1 MKKRYEKYK
10 ESEIQWLG
18 IIPEHWKSVKIR
30 RLTSVNRGAS
40 PRPIDDP
47 IYFDDNGEYGW
58 VRIKDVTASERYLTQ
73 TEEKLSELGAT
84 RSVKLEP
91 GQLFL
96 SIAGSV
102 GKPIINKV
110 KCCIH
115 DGFVYFPRLKINPEY
130 LYYIFTTGELYKGL
144 GKLGTQL
151 NLNTDTVGDIVIPI
165 PTESEIELIVK
176 FLDYKCTIIDD
187 LISKKERLIERLQEL
202 RQATINEAVTK
213 GLDPKTK
220 MRDSGVEWLG
230 NVPKN
235 WTAIKLKWIANIYA
249 GGTPSTTVD
258 EYWINGDIPWL
269 NSGSVNQRRINIASA
284 YITKEALVN
293 SSTKW
298 VPKDSLLMALAG
310 QGKTKGTVAIL
321 DFDAT
326 CNQSMAAIVP
336 NRDKINTEFLYF
348 WLHSKYE
355 RIRGLAGTEQRDGLN
370 LEIIGDIFCPVPPI
384 KEQISISAY
393 LTKSDINYESLIN
406 RNADQIEKLK
416 EYRQSLISEVV
427 TGKIDVRDWQP
438 SN

>member
-10 ESEIQWLG
+10 ESGIQWLG
-18 IIPEHWKSVKIR
+18 VIPEHWKSVKIR

-202 RQATINEAVTK
+202 RQSTINEAVTK
-213 GLDPKTK
+213 GLDPKAK
-220 MRDSGVEWLG
+220 MKESGIEWLG
-230 NVPKN
+230 
-235 WTAIKLKWIANIYA
+235 AIPVQWNTYRLKYL
-249 GGTPSTTVD
+249 V
-258 EYWINGDIPWL
+258 EL
-269 NSGSVNQRRINIASA
+269 NSNEVTTDESSTVFKVALENIESFSGKFIKSQDHVDFQGIGNNFKRGDVLFNKLRPYLAKVFLAESEGISVGELLVLSPKSNIHPRFLFYRLLSPSF
-284 YITKEALVN
+284 IETVN
-293 SSTKW
+293 SSTYGAKMPRASW
-298 VPKDSLLMALAG
+298 NFISNLLIPIPSL
-310 QGKTKGTVAIL
+310 
-321 DFDAT
+321 
-326 CNQSMAAIVP
+326 
-336 NRDKINTEFLYF
+336 
-348 WLHSKYE
+348 
-355 RIRGLAGTEQRDGLN
+355 TEQ
-370 LEIIGDIFCPVPPI
+370 I
-384 KEQISISAY
+384 QISNCLDNQLQRHEI
-393 LTKSDINYESLIN
+393 LTQKL
-406 RNADQIEKLK
+406 RTQIDGLK
-416 EYRQSLISEVV
+416 EYRQSLISEAV
-427 TGKIDVRDWQP
+427 TGKIDVREWQP
-438 SN
+438 SI